1 MFVGLDLDTGEMVV
15 TANIDPNTDPIGHP
29 AHHDPPRE
37 DPFERRLRARSEAGR
52 LCCRGCSRTV
62 LFKRGL
68 ERVAHLAH
76 AEHTPGCPYNQSN
89 TKEHVAAT
97 YAFYRWL
104 GTKLS
109 GREGASSWRVDLE
122 ERLDGAYLHRPLDL
136 RLRPSI
142 GAAGCGYLMV
152 SRRFGGAERSAW
164 SEQEGVAVER
174 LHVFGVGRRF
184 ELPSREPTAGA
195 GARLPDSGAEVRL
208 RLRPQERWAV
218 GPSEH
223 AAARCWLPSI
233 AAAEPDTSRVGG
245 HVKFLVPTRC
255 GTVPA
260 GSPEAWEVV
269 TFLMARST
277 AAVEQPAVMLRHPL
291 TEMQLRLRDGLLVH
305 PGEHERLASWRRRV
319 REEEEAQRRRR
330 AALLTPAPEQSRQV
344 PPARAEAPAVG
355 GPSREADEIRG
366 LLRTL
371 GGRSGGYIELL
382 RKQLVASMMNAAP
395 GGRVACTVCGQ
406 RMSEPAAWDYEI
418 TAATCHRCV
427 ADGRRP

>member
-1 MFVGLDLDTGEMVV
+1 MVV

-104 GTKLS
+104 GAKLN
-109 GREGASSWRVDLE
+109 GREEASSWRVDLE
-122 ERLDGAYLHRPLDL
+122 ERLDGADLHRPLDL
-136 RLRPSI
+136 RLRPSV
-142 GAAGCGYLMV
+142 GGAGCGFLLV

-164 SEQEGVAVER
+164 SELEGLAVER

-184 ELPSREPTAGA
+184 ELTSREPTADSD
-195 GARLPDSGAEVRL
+195 ARLPDSGAEVRL

-218 GPSEH
+218 GRSDH
-223 AAARCWLPSI
+223 AAARFCLPRI
-233 AAAEPDTSRVGG
+233 AAGEPDTSRVGG
-245 HVKFLVPTRC
+245 QVRFLVPTCC
-255 GTVPA
+255 GTLPS
-260 GSPEAWEVV
+260 GSPEAWQVV
-269 TFLMARST
+269 TFFMARST

-291 TEMQLRLRDGLLVH
+291 TEMKLRLRDGLLVH
-305 PGEHERLASWRRRV
+305 PEEHERLASWRRRV
-319 REEEEAQRRRR
+319 LEDEEALRRRR
-330 AALLTPAPEQSRQV
+330 AALLKPAPERSQQM
-344 PPARAEAPAVG
+344 PPAHAEVPGGG
-355 GPSREADEIRG
+355 GPSCEADEIRG
-366 LLRTL
+366 LLREL
-371 GGRSGGYIELL
+371 GDRRGGYIDLL
-382 RKQLVASMMNAAP
+382 RKQLAEIVLDVASD
-395 GGRVACTVCGQ
+395 GRVTCTGCGE
-406 RMSEPAAWDYEI
+406 RTREPAVWDHEI
-418 TAATCHRCV
+418 TAAVCQRCV